1 MIFNWDV
8 GDVSIKKGQ
17 SLTKKGRRKNIGGGG
32 GGVGGGVT
40 LKENICYILCII
52 AYQIRSDV
60 NNIVSGNVTSGHLQ
74 SFWEQW
80 LSG

>member
-32 GGVGGGVT
+32 GGGDPQRKNM
-40 LKENICYILCII
+40 LNPL
-52 AYQIRSDV
+52 
-60 NNIVSGNVTSGHLQ
+60 
-74 SFWEQW
+74 
-80 LSG
+80 

>member
-17 SLTKKGRRKNIGGGG
+17 SLTKKGRRKNSGG
-32 GGVGGGVT
+32 GGVT
-40 LKENICYILCII
+40 HKENICYILCII

-74 SFWEQW
+74 SF
-80 LSG
+80 

>member
-32 GGVGGGVT
+32 GGDPQRKYM
-40 LKENICYILCII
+40 LHPLYNSLP
-52 AYQIRSDV
+52 
-60 NNIVSGNVTSGHLQ
+60 N
-74 SFWEQW
+74 
-80 LSG
+80 

>member
-32 GGVGGGVT
+32 GVGVGGDPQRKYM
-40 LKENICYILCII
+40 LHPLYNSLP
-52 AYQIRSDV
+52 
-60 NNIVSGNVTSGHLQ
+60 N
-74 SFWEQW
+74 
-80 LSG
+80 

>member
-17 SLTKKGRRKNIGGGG
+17 SLTKKGRRKNIG
-32 GGVGGGVT
+32 GGGVT

>member
-32 GGVGGGVT
+32 GVT
-40 LKENICYILCII
+40 LKENICNNLFII
-52 AYQIRSDV
+52 DYQIRSDV

>member
-32 GGVGGGVT
+32 GDPQRKYM
-40 LKENICYILCII
+40 LHPLYNSLP
-52 AYQIRSDV
+52 
-60 NNIVSGNVTSGHLQ
+60 N
-74 SFWEQW
+74 
-80 LSG
+80 